1 MEVPSNPFRT
11 GSAILMLLASAVL
24 AATPGLGTTCDPN
37 QKSPGVTASEIKVGA
52 TMPLSGSAAAGGV
65 GASAGAKAYYD
76 MINAAG
82 GVKGHKLSFT
92 VLDDEYKPATAERQM
107 RALVQRDRVFAIAGG
122 EGTPNFLAV
131 VPLLEREQVPAISPY
146 APSSELGSI
155 KTPHVFMTAVNYI
168 TEFAIMARY
177 VKETYHPKSFSLVGV
192 QGNVGDDAK
201 AGMVQGI
208 DDPSIKVN
216 YIPEVPGTPDFTPIA
231 TQLRD
236 GNADWTFLILTN
248 ADTGQLLQAM
258 QRIGY
263 NPKTAAWPGMD
274 DENYLKPFA
283 AISQGMI
290 VAEETAHLDSP
301 DPLVKQFVADFTKQA
316 GHAPSKFEELGWVQ
330 AELVVKALEDA
341 KALTRSCLMESLEG
355 IKDFKTGILPPIS
368 FAADRRQGV
377 NAVGLVEIKG
387 DATVEVVP
395 FRALD

>member
-24 AATPGLGTTCDPN
+24 AATPGWGTTCDPN

-316 GHAPSKFEELGWVQ
+316 GHGPSKFEELGWVQ

>member
-1 MEVPSNPFRT
+1 MEVQSNPFRI
-11 GSAILMLLASAVL
+11 GSAILMLLASAVV
-24 AATPGLGTTCDPN
+24 AATPGWGTTCDPN
-37 QKSPGVTASEIKVGA
+37 QKSPSVTASEIKLGA
-52 TMPLSGSAAAGGV
+52 TMPLSGSAAAGGI

-155 KTPHVFMTAVNYI
+155 KTPHLFMTAVNYI

-301 DPLVKQFVADFTKQA
+301 DPLVKQFVVDFTKQA

-330 AELVVKALEDA
+330 AELVVKALEGA

-387 DATVEVVP
+387 DTTVEVVP